1 MEKSWNFVFSFEW
14 EPCAQPH
21 PGTKEIV
28 QMAWQWPW
36 TVIMHR
42 ACVGMFSYVFLVTLG
57 THHLISGGGGP
68 RVFVACK
75 FFFLP
80 PRKKQSFFFAINVRQ
95 FFFYVSSKNFFVV
108 CFPYHVGYHLV
119 FFSGRHIFHKFR
131 QQTFSAHIFTRL
143 FFSDFCGGKLVFSI
157 FF

>member
-21 PGTKEIV
+21 PGTKEVV

-42 ACVGMFSYVFLVTLG
+42 ACVGMFSYVFLMTLG
-57 THHLISGGGGP
+57 THHLISGGGGGLE
-68 RVFVACK
+68 FLLLAN

-108 CFPYHVGYHLV
+108 CFPYHVGYH
-119 FFSGRHIFHKFR
+119 
-131 QQTFSAHIFTRL
+131 
-143 FFSDFCGGKLVFSI
+143 
-157 FF
+157 